1 MTVADRPVPLTTTE
15 YQLLAELS
23 AAAGQTVTYKQLLR
37 RVWKVHDDTDLRPVR
52 TVVKSLRRKLGD
64 DARSP
69 TYIFNQPRVGYRM
82 PASKRSDG
90 DGD

>member
-23 AAAGQTVTYKQLLR
+23 AAAGRVLTYGHLLR
-37 RVWKVHDDTDLRPVR
+37 RVWKLHDDGDVRPVR
-52 TVVKSLRRKLGD
+52 TIVKKLRHKLGD
-64 DARSP
+64 EASNP
-69 TYIFNQPRVGYRM
+69 KYIFNQPRVGYRM